1 MSVPL
6 REFQLFQLG
15 ILKEFVGLCEKN
27 DLRYFAAYGTL
38 LGAARHKGFI
48 PWDDDIDLWMP
59 ADDYLRFR
67 EICKE
72 QLEAPYYLQ
81 SHETNVQNFI
91 FWQRIGRADT
101 TSLLLDAADIHA
113 EWGICIDIFPL
124 FPCSLEKGGRSR
136 AEKTM
141 KALDRLSQKYLYR
154 HDAKK
159 QTGISKVYHQLMG
172 SCPNSLNMRL
182 WKSTEA
188 KLAAEH
194 PNDDGFYDSFC
205 FYERAWFENPASLP
219 FEDMTLP
226 VPAEYEKILST
237 CYGNDWMELPPPS
250 KRVSHSGGGSDAV
263 LVSLDSP
270 FEEHLT

>member
-15 ILKEFVGLCEKN
+15 ILEEFVQLCEKN

-38 LGAARHKGFI
+38 LGAARHRGFI

-59 ADDYLRFR
+59 ADDYIRFR
-67 EICKE
+67 KICSE
-72 QLEAPYYLQ
+72 QLKAPYYLQ

-91 FWQRIGRADT
+91 FWQRIGRSDT

-124 FPCSLEKGGRSR
+124 FPCSLENEKR
-136 AEKTM
+136 AHTEKTM
-141 KALDRLSQKYLYR
+141 KNFDRLSKKYLYR

-159 QTGISKVYHQLMG
+159 EAGLSKAYHQLMG
-172 SCPNSLNMRL
+172 SYPDSLNMKL
-182 WKSTEA
+182 WKSAET
-188 KLAAEH
+188 KLAADR
-194 PNDDGFYDSFC
+194 PNDDGFYDGFR
-205 FYERAWFENPASLP
+205 FYKRSWFEHTTTLP
-219 FEDMTLP
+219 FEDIALP
-226 VPAEYEKILST
+226 APAEYANALSAY
-237 CYGNDWMELPPPS
+237 YGSDWMEVPPPD
-250 KRVSHSGGGSDAV
+250 KRVSHSGGGSDTI

-270 FEEHLT
+270 FKGHLL